1 MDNLGRPVPSDP
13 NNPNRPATVPS
24 PALAGQVS
32 GVAYDRNAV
41 KASITEN
48 NASPI
53 GALLVGVDEFLSG
66 EPVKVK
72 VNAGN
77 GLTFTA
83 KNELGTEYQFT
94 ATGQFDLDG
103 KVVSSS

>member
-1 MDNLGRPVPSDP
+1 MDNQGRPVSFDP

-53 GALLVGVDEFLSG
+53 GALLVGVDEFLAS
-66 EPVKVK
+66 EPVRVK
-72 VNAGN
+72 INAGN
-77 GLTFTA
+77 GLEFTA
-83 KNELGTEYQFT
+83 KNELGAEYQFK
-94 ATGQFDLDG
+94 ATGQFDLIG
-103 KVVSSS
+103 NVVTE

>member
-1 MDNLGRPVPSDP
+1 MDNLGRPVPFDP
-13 NNPNRPATVPS
+13 NNPNRPATVPN

-32 GVAYDRNAV
+32 QTSYDSSTV
-41 KASITEN
+41 KASITKN

-77 GLTFTA
+77 GLTFEAT
-83 KNELGTEYQFT
+83 NELGDKYEFK
-94 ATGQFDLDG
+94 ATGQFTLDG
-103 KVVSSS
+103 NVVTE